1 MFERRERRG
10 DSPRRLTE
18 TVIRGAGYAA
28 IGYGLTQFLT
38 FVSYLVLAHVVT
50 PSEFGVFAAGSI
62 FVGLTGLFVGS
73 GMIAALIQRRDRLE
87 EATNTALIST
97 VSAGIALSVL
107 ALVVAPIVGHLF
119 RSDQVGAVAA
129 VLSGVLLLD
138 ATTIVPEA
146 LMQRRFSFLRRMVVQ
161 PLGVSVF
168 GVTAVAAAAN
178 GAGVWGLVVGTYASK
193 VVQAIASWA
202 LVRWRPQPRLASFA
216 MWRELAGYGRHVVTG
231 ELLRRV
237 EAQIP
242 TVLLGRFVST
252 ASLGEFQ
259 YALRVA
265 AMPFGALVDIVAY
278 VLLPAFA
285 RISHDQARLRGAF
298 LRALRWVCVIAFP
311 MSFIL
316 VPLGEPLVV
325 LLFGEPWRQAG
336 VAVMAMF
343 ALSAGHA
350 FDSLASE
357 VWKASG
363 RPHMLPR
370 LHLVSA
376 LLSATFMVLLIPFEL
391 VGVAI
396 AVSISSIGVA
406 TYAILSVRKTLDLAL
421 ARMLAEIW
429 PPAIASGLM
438 VAVVY
443 PLEQM
448 AASSERGTAAGLG
461 LLVGEAAVGAAVY
474 LAVLCVV
481 ARDRARDLHAVVRV
495 VARRLHPPGSQPHSE
510 AGPRR

>member
-1 MFERRERRG
+1 MSERRERRG
-10 DSPRRLTE
+10 DAPRRLTE

-28 IGYGLTQFLT
+28 IGYALTQFLT
-38 FVSYLVLAHVVT
+38 FISYLVLAHVVS

-73 GMIAALIQRRDRLE
+73 GMMAALIQRRDRLD
-87 EATNTALIST
+87 EATNTALIS
-97 VSAGIALSVL
+97 VSAGTALSVL
-107 ALVVAPIVGHLF
+107 ALAVAPVVGHLF
-119 RSDQVGAVAA
+119 RSNQIGAVAA

-161 PLGVSVF
+161 PLGVAVF

-178 GAGVWGLVVGTYASK
+178 GAGVWGLVVGMYASR
-193 VVQAIASWA
+193 VVQAIAAWA

-237 EAQIP
+237 EVQIP
-242 TVLLGRFVST
+242 TVVLGRFVST
-252 ASLGEFQ
+252 ASLGQFQ
-259 YALRVA
+259 YAFRVA
-265 AMPFGALVDIVAY
+265 AMPLGALVDIVAY

-285 RISHDQARLRGAF
+285 RISHDQERLRAAF

-343 ALSAGHA
+343 ALSAGRA

-370 LHLVSA
+370 LHLVSV
-376 LLSATFMVLLIPFEL
+376 LLSATFMVLLMPFEL

-406 TYAILSVRKTLDLAL
+406 TYAIISVRTALDLAL

-429 PPAIASGLM
+429 PPVVASGLM

-443 PLEQM
+443 PLEQI
-448 AASSERGTAAGLG
+448 AASGERGTAATR
-461 LLVGEAAVGAAVY
+461 
-474 LAVLCVV
+474 V
-481 ARDRARDLHAVVRV
+481 ARSLASARRVAFDHRAFDGRARA
-495 VARRLHPPGSQPHSE
+495 
-510 AGPRR
+510 